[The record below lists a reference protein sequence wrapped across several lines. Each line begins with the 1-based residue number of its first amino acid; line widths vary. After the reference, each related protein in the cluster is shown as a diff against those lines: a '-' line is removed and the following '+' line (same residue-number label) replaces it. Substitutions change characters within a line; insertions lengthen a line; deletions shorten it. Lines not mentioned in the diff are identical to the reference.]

1 MVGHFITK
9 MLNFM
14 RFHVNLFIGIA
25 FLLLGV
31 IIYLLSYI
39 EASGIQDWS
48 LSPGFFPRLAATFIV
63 GLSLLLI
70 LITVVFEGKAKAPIS
85 GQIRWRVFWYV
96 IGTIAIMILYVC
108 LIEWLGFI
116 IATVMS
122 MAGMMVLYGFRRW
135 IVIGLMSVGLP
146 LFIYFFALKVMY
158 VLFPTGKIFQ

>member
-9 MLNFM
+9 TLHFI
-14 RFHVNLFIGIA
+14 RLHVNLFVGIA

-70 LITVVFEGKAKAPIS
+70 LITVVFEGETKAPVS

-96 IGTIAIMILYVC
+96 IGTIAIMILYVS

-116 IATVMS
+116 IATVIS
-122 MAGMMVLYGFRRW
+122 MTGMMVLYGFRRW
-135 IVIGLMSVGLP
+135 IVIALMSVGLP
-146 LFIYFFALKVMY
+146 LLIYFFALKVMY

>member
-1 MVGHFITK
+1 MGAIITRT
-9 MLNFM
+9 LNFL
-14 RFHVNLFIGIA
+14 RLHVNICVGIA
-25 FLLLGV
+25 FLILGV
-31 IIYLLSYI
+31 TIYLLSYI

-63 GLSLLLI
+63 GLSLLFI
-70 LITVVFEGKAKAPIS
+70 LITVVFEGETKAPIS

-96 IGTIAIMILYVC
+96 IGTIAIMILYVS

-116 IATVMS
+116 IATVIS

-135 IVIGLMSVGLP
+135 IVIALMSVGLP

-158 VLFPTGKIFQ
+158 VLFPAGKIFQ

>member
-1 MVGHFITK
+1 MGAIITK
-9 MLNFM
+9 TLNFL
-14 RFHVNLFIGIA
+14 RLHVNVCVGIA
-25 FLLLGV
+25 FLILGV
-31 IIYLLSYI
+31 TIYLLSYI

-70 LITVVFEGKAKAPIS
+70 LITVVFEGKTKAPIS

-135 IVIGLMSVGLP
+135 IVIGVMSVGLP